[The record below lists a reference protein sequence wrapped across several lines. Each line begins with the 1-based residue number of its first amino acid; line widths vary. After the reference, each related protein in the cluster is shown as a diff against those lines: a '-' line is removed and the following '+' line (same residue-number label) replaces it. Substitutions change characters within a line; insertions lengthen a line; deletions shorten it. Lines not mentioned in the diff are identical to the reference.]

1 MTARHYFSVCGIFWN
16 EAPYLREWIEFH
28 RLVGVEHF
36 YLYDNR
42 STDNHAE
49 VLAPHVAEGFVEV
62 QPWDR
67 FPGQL
72 QAYDDCLERRRGE
85 SRWIAFLDC
94 DEFLFSPWGRPV
106 PELLGEYE
114 QWPGVGVNWCNF
126 GDSGHETKPDGLVI
140 ENYVMRSD
148 ALERNWAVK
157 SIVDPERT
165 VRVGGNPHYFEY
177 ADGALPVDENKQPIE
192 RPGRTETV
200 TFERLRLNHYV
211 TKSKE
216 ERARKLA
223 RPVAFDGRMK
233 NAERVKARDVLLNEV
248 RDETIQMYL
257 PALKQALA
265 ER

>member
-1 MTARHYFSVCGIFWN
+1 VTPAHYLSVCATFWN

-42 STDNHAE
+42 STDDHAE
-49 VLAPHVAEGFVEV
+49 VLAPYVAEGVVEV
-62 QPWDR
+62 RPWNI

-72 QAYDDCLERRRGE
+72 QAYDDCLARHRGE
-85 SRWIAFLDC
+85 SRWIAFIDC
-94 DEFLFSPWGRPV
+94 DEFLFSPLGKPL

-114 QWPGVGVNWCNF
+114 EHPAVGVNWCNF
-126 GDSGHETKPDGLVI
+126 GDSGHETRPEGLVT
-140 ENYVMRSD
+140 ECYVMRTT

-157 SIVDPERT
+157 CIVDPRRT
-165 VRVGGNPHYFEY
+165 REVGDNPHFFRYV
-177 ADGALPVDENKQPIE
+177 DGARPVNEDGQPI
-192 RPGRTETV
+192 GVAKTEEV
-200 TFERLRLNHYV
+200 RFERLRLNHYV

-223 RPVAFDGRMK
+223 RPVAFDGRIK
-233 NAERVKARDVLLNEV
+233 DPARVQARDALLNEV

-265 ER
+265 KK